1 MNISD
6 MADSRYMCTLCPKS
20 FIQKCHL
27 NRHILN
33 HKDAKYPCNY
43 CKKTFHRKDLKSKH
57 EDKCFVR
64 SGQKDDR
71 TCNLCSKVLSKKSH
85 LIRHRKICKLKQQEK
100 KLKKETDEYKQK
112 LEKGE
117 MLQKILRQNPDIMEE
132 ALSAGDEEA
141 LKLYQSS
148 CNNDIEMGS
157 VKLRP
162 WQEEIIRFIDSPSER
177 NIYWVVGST
186 GNEGKTFLQKYIH
199 QLFGSRRVLKTE
211 LNARKVDMA
220 YMLSQETLTCK
231 DIFIF
236 NLLRSDLDV
245 SYGLL
250 ENIKDGYLISAK
262 YRTKSVKIKTP
273 NTIIVFSNKNPDVDQ
288 LSKDR
293 WKIYYIRGSELCE
306 NETDFVSGTASRIQ
320 KHK

>member
-1 MNISD
+1 

-27 NRHILN
+27 NRHMLN

-85 LIRHRKICKLKQQEK
+85 L
-100 KLKKETDEYKQK
+100 
-112 LEKGE
+112 
-117 MLQKILRQNPDIMEE
+117 EE

-148 CNNDIEMGS
+148 CNNDIEMDS

-162 WQEEIIRFIDSPSER
+162 WQEEII
-177 NIYWVVGST
+177 IY
-186 GNEGKTFLQKYIH
+186 
-199 QLFGSRRVLKTE
+199 
-211 LNARKVDMA
+211 
-220 YMLSQETLTCK
+220 
-231 DIFIF
+231 
-236 NLLRSDLDV
+236 
-245 SYGLL
+245 L
-250 ENIKDGYLISAK
+250 E
-262 YRTKSVKIKTP
+262 
-273 NTIIVFSNKNPDVDQ
+273 
-288 LSKDR
+288 
-293 WKIYYIRGSELCE
+293 
-306 NETDFVSGTASRIQ
+306 
-320 KHK
+320 

>member
-1 MNISD
+1 
-6 MADSRYMCTLCPKS
+6 
-20 FIQKCHL
+20 
-27 NRHILN
+27 
-33 HKDAKYPCNY
+33 
-43 CKKTFHRKDLKSKH
+43 
-57 EDKCFVR
+57 
-64 SGQKDDR
+64 
-71 TCNLCSKVLSKKSH
+71 
-85 LIRHRKICKLKQQEK
+85 
-100 KLKKETDEYKQK
+100 
-112 LEKGE
+112 
-117 MLQKILRQNPDIMEE
+117 
-132 ALSAGDEEA
+132 
-141 LKLYQSS
+141 
-148 CNNDIEMGS
+148 MGS

-306 NETDFVSGTASRIQ
+306 NKTDFVSGTASRI
-320 KHK
+320 